1 MCAFSN
7 VDEEFDRFLRRI
19 DEEKNLLDPGEAASS
34 AVRPLITERQV
45 LATVAVAEWSY
56 GALQTR

>member
-7 VDEEFDRFLRRI
+7 VDEEFDRILRGV
-19 DEEKNLLDPGEAASS
+19 DEETYLLDSGEAASS
-34 AVRPLITERQV
+34 AVRPLIIERQV